1 MQSTFHRSAACLFT
15 LLYVIIVCAGCPA
28 AVVGRGGGGLCG
40 GGGGASLV
48 LSVRAKHMIGHVRSL
63 DSRGGKSRRIVLLPR
78 LRLFSFVKFF
88 YIYFLLNLNGR

>member
-1 MQSTFHRSAACLFT
+1 M
-15 LLYVIIVCAGCPA
+15 
-28 AVVGRGGGGLCG
+28 GGGGS
-40 GGGGASLV
+40 SLV

-88 YIYFLLNLNGR
+88 YIYFCST

>member
-28 AVVGRGGGGLCG
+28 AVVG

-48 LSVRAKHMIGHVRSL
+48 LSVRAKHMIGHVRSC

-88 YIYFLLNLNGR
+88 YIYFLFNLNGR

>member
-1 MQSTFHRSAACLFT
+1 MQPTFHRSAACLFT
-15 LLYVIIVCAGCPA
+15 LLYVIIVCAGCAA
-28 AVVGRGGGGLCG
+28 AVVGGGGVVVWGGGGS
-40 GGGGASLV
+40 SLV